1 MADKNETVTPDA
13 DKTNTADIDT
23 IQETEKPIPAQP
35 KTVAGQITASAST
48 EADSE
53 KTTEDNLELRSMSRR
68 DRLAA
73 KRERYRKNVEG
84 MSKKERRSYFLYY
97 YKFAIMGAIL
107 FLALAI
113 YIPVTI
119 YKNTRPVALSYAVL
133 NTGANQIDKS
143 FEDDYCRLFG
153 LEKGYQVLSNTSVS
167 LSLADYAE
175 NGGSSYSS
183 DYMQFPTL
191 CYDNYYDIII
201 SDKAGIEYCGSS
213 GMARPVESSLSA
225 EFLATLQNDYHC
237 SLLSVKDEDDN
248 MVAFAVDISDTDF
261 AKNLNTGYSDV
272 FLSVAGTSD
281 QNKSNA
287 EKMLRF
293 IYSIN

>member
-1 MADKNETVTPDA
+1 MANKEDNIVNKENA
-13 DKTNTADIDT
+13 ISN
-23 IQETEKPIPAQP
+23 QP
-35 KTVAGQITASAST
+35 KTVAGQITASTST
-48 EADSE
+48 EADTK
-53 KTTEDNLELRSMSRR
+53 KTTEDNLELRAMSRK

-73 KRERYRKNVEG
+73 KRERYRKNIEG
-84 MSKKERRSYFLYY
+84 MSKKEQRKYFLYY

-119 YKNTRPVALSYAVL
+119 YKNSRPIALSYAVL
-133 NTGANQIDKS
+133 NTGINQIDKS

-153 LEKGYQVLSNTSVS
+153 LEKGYQILSNTSIS
-167 LSLADYAE
+167 LSLEDYAE
-175 NGGSSYSS
+175 NGGNSYSS

-201 SDKAGIEYCGSS
+201 SDKAGVEYCGSA
-213 GMARPVESSLSA
+213 GMARPVANSLSA
-225 EFLATLQNDYHC
+225 EFLAVLENDYNC

-248 MVAFAVDISDTDF
+248 MVAFAVDISGTEF

-272 FLSVAGTSD
+272 FLSVAGTSER
-281 QNKSNA
+281 NKANA
-287 EKMLRF
+287 EKMLRYIF
-293 IYSIN
+293 SIN